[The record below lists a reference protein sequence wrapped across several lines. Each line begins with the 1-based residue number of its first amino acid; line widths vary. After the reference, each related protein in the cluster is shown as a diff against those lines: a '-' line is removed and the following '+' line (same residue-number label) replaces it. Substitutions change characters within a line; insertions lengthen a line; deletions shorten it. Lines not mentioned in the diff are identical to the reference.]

1 MKALFVLATLVLLL
15 TGCASTSTPSTSTS
29 TETKPCADRGDLATF
44 GVDGRNED
52 YLRSCFPCC
61 FCCEGPGTCCDS
73 CKDNNK
79 LTSKK
84 APSKG

>member
-1 MKALFVLATLVLLL
+1 MKALFVLAILVLL
-15 TGCASTSTPSTSTS
+15 TGCASTTNPS
-29 TETKPCADRGDLATF
+29 TETTPCPDRGELATF

-61 FCCEGPGTCCDS
+61 FCCEGPGSCCDE
-73 CKDNNK
+73 CKAKN

-84 APSKG
+84 SPSNE